1 MTTTTSVKDEMRQML
16 DRLPNDLTWD
26 DLIYHI
32 EVRKMLEER
41 LKALD
46 EGQTYTTEE
55 VRRHLGLT
63 Q

>member
-32 EVRKMLEER
+32 EVRKAIEEGLR
-41 LKALD
+41 AAD
-46 EGQTYTTEE
+46 EGRVIPHAE
-55 VRRHLGLT
+55 VLQRMG
-63 Q
+63 